1 MFRLM
6 LRNFLS
12 HTIITFYPSKNHSYG
27 AKRHS
32 DATNRHNVINNQME
46 FSTAVFW
53 IPFEPANLPE

>member
-12 HTIITFYPSKNHSYG
+12 ATIITFYPSKNHSYG

-53 IPFEPANLPE
+53 IPF